1 MQSLPSGW
9 EEARSGQYRME
20 TKATIAGVEYNESD
34 LFSVTTRAS
43 LFRDGTVGIGG
54 CVAKEL
60 SMTVMPKGDIPRMAE
75 ICLYVRPLADG
86 IETEWLPKGVYYID
100 TRDSDEVTGLMTIN
114 AYDAMLKGEVAYWV
128 EGDQDEWPKPAADVV
143 SEIAGLMGVPVDARS
158 TIQNIPVEFPN
169 DLTMREVLGYIAAAH
184 GGNWTITDS
193 GALRLVSL
201 VGEAVA
207 QISDGDIGSVSYL
220 IDESGN
226 VLSIGDTRLVV
237 ARNGV
242 IDVGKNA
249 YSLNV
254 SAPLDGITGVKLWYD
269 DDRAFFSGNESGRVL
284 EADCL
289 WATQAVANYVL
300 SVVDGYAHQPFSASG
315 ALLDPTAELGDGVSV
330 GGVVSIICEM
340 NTIYD
345 PLCTSD
351 IGAAFDKEVDHEY
364 PYLTRNEKEMRRK
377 VSLGKSYYGTR
388 ITRANGLEIT
398 KTEADGT
405 ERSRVKLNSD
415 VLAFYNDDGLEAL
428 YFDTASGKYRF
439 RGDVQ
444 ITGGTMN
451 VNNNFIVDA
460 QGNLTINGNID
471 LSNGKISWGG
481 NYPSSGGISASEAAN
496 IASTVITNSL
506 VASPMIAG
514 ATITGGKITSL
525 EEMRAECDFYVGSNM
540 SFGLDAQASSR
551 IMFGSDS
558 PWDSI
563 GLIMSDA
570 IGGILGG
577 AGLYLAYNYSSPHI
591 WCASDAVNFSG
602 NVYFGNATVT
612 GLNVVFG

>member
-60 SMTVMPKGDIPRMAE
+60 NMTVMPKGDIPRMAE

-100 TRDSDEVTGLMTIN
+100 TRDSDEVTGLMTIS
-114 AYDAMLKGEVAYWV
+114 AYDAMLKGEVSYWV
-128 EGDQDEWPKPAADVV
+128 EGDQDEWPKPATDVV
-143 SEIAGLMGVPVDARS
+143 AEIAELMGVSVDARNPV
-158 TIQNIPVEFPN
+158 QNIPVEFPN

-201 VGEAVA
+201 VG
-207 QISDGDIGSVSYL
+207 DIGSISYL
-220 IDESGN
+220 IDEYGN
-226 VLSIGDTRLVV
+226 ALSIGDTRLVV

-289 WATQAVANYVL
+289 WATQDVADYVL
-300 SVVDGYAHQPFSASG
+300 SVVAGYSHQPFSASG

-388 ITRANGLEIT
+388 ITRANGLEVV

-405 ERSRVKLNSD
+405 EKSRVKLNSD
-415 VLAFYNDDGLEAL
+415 ILAFYNDNGEEAL
-428 YFDTASGKYRF
+428 YFDAMTGKYRF
-439 RGDVQ
+439 RGDVEV
-444 ITGGTMN
+444 TGGSMN
-451 VNNNFIVDA
+451 INDAFIVDP
-460 QGNLTINGNID
+460 QGNLTLTGNIN
-471 LSNGKISWGG
+471 LSGGSIIWGP
-481 NYPSSGGISASEAAN
+481 NLPPSGISAATAEQ
-496 IASTVITNSL
+496 IAGTVVSNTL
-506 VASPMIAG
+506 VASPLIVGAEFQGGTYYGTNFNVISDGSEGSFSLYGEYAG
-514 ATITGGKITSL
+514 NNYHFFEVSYFADL
-525 EEMRAECDFYVGSNM
+525 APYVH
-540 SFGLDAQASSR
+540 
-551 IMFGSDS
+551 IDS
-558 PWDSI
+558 PDGGYLII
-563 GLIMSDA
+563 GSSA
-570 IGGILGG
+570 GGV
-577 AGLYLAYNYSSPHI
+577 SF
-591 WCASDAVNFSG
+591 ASDVSFAGV
-602 NVYFGNATVT
+602 TVT
-612 GLNVVFG
+612 GLDIVFG